1 MDTAGAEDTRNGS
14 TPTPNGNFDNQSYY
28 NSQLGSVT
36 TAKANTDSSI
46 ISIVVESTSL
56 FQISAKYEQT
66 GPTNFQTV
74 GQEGSNEAVTLTPVG
89 FGTLSGMGIGTIE
102 DAKTTLDAVLE
113 EIKGVGIQ
121 IGKIGSNFSLIEQSY
136 NLSGEKVAAGQVA
149 LSRMNEEEFPQSSLE
164 FAMQKIKMDSNVAL
178 MTQAKDMSKKIYS
191 LLW

>member
-1 MDTAGAEDTRNGS
+1 MDLL
-14 TPTPNGNFDNQSYY
+14 
-28 NSQLGSVT
+28 QLHRQIRIPE
-36 TAKANTDSSI
+36 SSI
-46 ISIVVESTSL
+46 SVVVESTSL